1 MKSVVFSFAT
11 KKEVNRAYDSVS
23 LMSVADS
30 NGPFFELSE
39 KLITVVWHEADKA
52 KASTR
57 FHSEAGRGGGHHILA
72 HMRSGM
78 MKTKI

>member
-30 NGPFFELSE
+30 NGPFFELDESE

-52 KASTR
+52 EKQARDSIVR
-57 FHSEAGRGGGHHILA
+57 LVEEFGGHHILTPYEKVA
-72 HMRSGM
+72 
-78 MKTKI
+78 